1 MVHSLH
7 LVSRSMPHWIAWRIV
22 HPRHSTLDLVDGSQ
36 QSGRRL
42 QKRSRKIWFQF
53 SKMSDLQCAHW
64 INQLFDD
71 TCQLK
76 SLHPLLQSDINQEHY
91 RRSRSRNE
99 TLAAA
104 REEFFCECTLGWY
117 TTQYIIQHRIQVL
130 GRSLN

>member
-1 MVHSLH
+1 MWMVHSLH

-22 HPRHSTLDLVDGSQ
+22 HPRHSTLDFVDGPQ

-53 SKMSDLQCAHW
+53 SKMNDLQCAVW

-91 RRSRSRNE
+91 RGSRSRSE

-104 REEFFCECTLGWY
+104 REELFCEWTLLV
-117 TTQYIIQHRIQVL
+117 QCL
-130 GRSLN
+130 C